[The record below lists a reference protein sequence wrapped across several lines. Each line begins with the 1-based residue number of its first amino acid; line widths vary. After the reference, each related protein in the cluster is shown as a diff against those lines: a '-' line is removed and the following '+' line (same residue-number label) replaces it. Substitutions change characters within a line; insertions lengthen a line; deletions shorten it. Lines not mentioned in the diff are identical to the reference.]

1 MERREEMERIS
12 YREPVDTSKKYK
24 ESYLQGLENVI
35 RHRELVADTLRHQKC
50 KDILKNQE
58 AYRQSLKAFLGWPLT
73 EDHPKDIP
81 AAKVEKLSE
90 DKICTIYRVCI
101 EVLDGYAIT
110 GLLFQK
116 DEKRRPL
123 VIAQHGGEG
132 TPEQV
137 GNLYG
142 DTYNYNQMI
151 ERMLSYDV
159 NVFAPQLLL
168 WNEANFGVSYQ
179 RDVLDARLKN
189 TGSSIAALEIYA
201 ITRVLDY
208 FGAQSFVSNFGMLGL
223 SYGGFYTLYTAAIDQ
238 RIKSSVACSF
248 SHTSKQARCD
258 WMWTLFREN
267 FSDAEVACLVY
278 PRRLCMEMGDGDSLF
293 DIQEVEEEVIRLKEL
308 TDDSEE
314 NWFQF
319 VAFSGGHEFCWD
331 DKPLIRLAK
340 DIQ

>member
-1 MERREEMERIS
+1 MERIS
-12 YREPVDTSKKYK
+12 YREPVEASKQYK
-24 ESYLQGLENVI
+24 EAYLLGLEDVI
-35 RHRELVADTLRHQKC
+35 QQRERTADAVRYQNC
-50 KDILKNQE
+50 KDILCNQ
-58 AYRQSLKAFLGWPLT
+58 AVYRQSLRAFLGWPLS

-81 AAKVEKLSE
+81 MAKAQKLSE
-90 DKICTIYRVCI
+90 DKLCTIYRIHI

-168 WNEANFGVSYQ
+168 WNAENFGVSYQ

-201 ITRVLDY
+201 ITRALDY
-208 FGAQSFVSNFGMLGL
+208 FEAQSFVSNFGMLGL
-223 SYGGFYTLYTAAIDQ
+223 SYGGFYTLYTAAVDQ

-258 WMWTLFREN
+258 WMWTRFRES

-278 PRRLCMEMGDGDSLF
+278 PRKLCMEMGDGDPLF
-293 DIQEVEEEVIRLKEL
+293 DIREVKEEVLRLKEL
-308 TDDSEE
+308 AGESKE
-314 NWFQF
+314 NWFEF
-319 VAFSGGHEFCWD
+319 IPYVGGHEFCWD
-331 DKPLIRLAK
+331 DEPLARLAK

>member
-1 MERREEMERIS
+1 MERIS
-12 YREPVDTSKKYK
+12 YREPLETSKKHK
-24 ESYLQGLENVI
+24 EAYLHGLENI
-35 RHRELVADTLRHQKC
+35 IQQRERTVDVVRHQKC
-50 KDILKNQE
+50 KDILSNQA
-58 AYRQSLKAFLGWPLT
+58 AYRQSLKEFLGWPLT
-73 EDHPKDIP
+73 ENHPKEIP

-90 DKICTIYRVCI
+90 DKICTIYRICI

-123 VIAQHGGEG
+123 VIVQHGGEG

-168 WNEANFGVSYQ
+168 WNTANFGAPYQ

-208 FGAQSFVSNFGMLGL
+208 LGAQSFVSNFGMLGL
-223 SYGGFYTLYTAAIDQ
+223 SYGGFYTMYTAAVDR
-238 RIKSSVACSF
+238 RIQSAVACSF
-248 SHTSKQARCD
+248 SHTSKLARCD
-258 WMWTLFREN
+258 WMWTGFREN
-267 FSDAEVACLVY
+267 FSDAEIACLVY
-278 PRRLCMEMGDGDSLF
+278 PRRLCMEMGDSDTLF
-293 DIQEVEEEVIRLKEL
+293 DIQEVEAEALRLKEL
-308 TDDSEE
+308 ASESNE
-314 NWFQF
+314 NWFEF
-319 VAFSGGHEFCWD
+319 IAFSGGHEFCWD
-331 DKPLIRLAK
+331 DKPLQRLAE

>member
-1 MERREEMERIS
+1 MERIS
-12 YREPVDTSKKYK
+12 CRESVDTSQKYK
-24 ESYLQGLENVI
+24 ESYLHGLENI
-35 RHRELVADTLRHQKC
+35 IQQRERTADAVRHQKC
-50 KDILKNQE
+50 RDILGNQE
-58 AYRQSLKAFLGWPLT
+58 TYRQSLKAFLGWPLT
-73 EDHPKDIP
+73 ENHPKDVP
-81 AAKVEKLSE
+81 AVKVEKLSE
-90 DKICTIYRVCI
+90 DKICAIYRICI
-101 EVLDGYAIT
+101 EVLDGYTIT

-168 WNEANFGVSYQ
+168 WNTANFGVPYQ

-201 ITRVLDY
+201 ITRALDY
-208 FGAQSFVSNFGMLGL
+208 FQAQSFVSNFGMLGL
-223 SYGGFYTLYTAAIDQ
+223 SYGGFYTLYTAAVDQ
-238 RIKSSVACSF
+238 RIRSSVVCSF

-258 WMWTLFREN
+258 WMWTGFREN

-278 PRRLCMEMGDGDSLF
+278 PRRLCMEMGDGDLLF
-293 DIQEVEEEVIRLKEL
+293 DIQEVEGEALRLNEL
-308 TDDSEE
+308 TGESKE

-319 VAFSGGHEFCWD
+319 VTFSGGHEFCWD
-331 DKPLIRLAK
+331 DKPLQGLAE

>member
-1 MERREEMERIS
+1 MERIS

-35 RHRELVADTLRHQKC
+35 QHRELVADTLRHQKC

-73 EDHPKDIP
+73 ENYLKGIP

-90 DKICTIYRVCI
+90 DRICTIYRICI

-151 ERMLSYDV
+151 ERILSYDV

-168 WNEANFGVSYQ
+168 WNTANFGVPYQ

-201 ITRVLDY
+201 ITRILDY
-208 FGAQSFVSNFGMLGL
+208 FQSQNYVSNFGMLGL
-223 SYGGFYTLYTAAIDQ
+223 SYGGFYTLYTAAIDK
-238 RIKSSVACSF
+238 RIQSAVSCSF
-248 SHTSKQARCD
+248 SHTSKQSRCD
-258 WMWTLFREN
+258 WTWRRFRES

-278 PRRLCMEMGDGDSLF
+278 PRKLCLEMGDTDPLF
-293 DIQEVEEEVIRLKEL
+293 DLKDLEKEVLRLNQLAENEK
-308 TDDSEE
+308 
-314 NWFQF
+314 NWFQYF
-319 VAFSGGHEFCWD
+319 PFAGGHEFCWD
-331 DKPLIRLAK
+331 DKPLKILAEY
-340 DIQ
+340 IQ